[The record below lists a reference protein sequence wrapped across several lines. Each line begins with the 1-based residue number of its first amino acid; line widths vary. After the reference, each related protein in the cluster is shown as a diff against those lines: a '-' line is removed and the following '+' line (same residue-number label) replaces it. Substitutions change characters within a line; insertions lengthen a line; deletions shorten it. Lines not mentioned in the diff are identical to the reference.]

1 MNLISNPLILV
12 LVIDFSYQSNQSK
25 LNGKKV
31 FFKNRKG
38 EAAEINTANIPTAT
52 ISEIEEDSFFIGND
66 PCCQIEGLSFSN
78 YYYTTR
84 CFYNTEHRG
93 SCQIFI
99 YDNNNAILIN
109 SFLTHWFQ
117 VSFLAVFFTHFSLN
131 ESVPLNHFF

>member
-1 MNLISNPLILV
+1 MNVISNPLILV

-38 EAAEINTANIPTAT
+38 EAAETNTTNIPTAT

-78 YYYTTR
+78 YYYTIR
-84 CFYNTEHRG
+84 CYTIRYYTIRLLYNT
-93 SCQIFI
+93 
-99 YDNNNAILIN
+99 
-109 SFLTHWFQ
+109 
-117 VSFLAVFFTHFSLN
+117 LN
-131 ESVPLNHFF
+131 TEGPAKN

>member
-1 MNLISNPLILV
+1 MNLISNPLNLV

-78 YYYTTR
+78 YYYKTR

-93 SCQIFI
+93 SCQTFI
-99 YDNNNAILIN
+99 YDNNNA
-109 SFLTHWFQ
+109 
-117 VSFLAVFFTHFSLN
+117 
-131 ESVPLNHFF
+131 NHFIKYIFFS